1 MNTNSFKR
9 TSDKRFTNVLWIT
22 FAAVIMAF
30 VIMPATASAQ
40 SACNVPGNLVVNCGF
55 EAGSFAPWI
64 VAWGSDCCTFVAPG
78 CGHSAAPNYYCA
90 ALGAVYGLNTVSQ
103 TLNENTPTKYPAGTV
118 FTVSFWLNNLGY
130 CCKNYFE
137 ARWNDTTL
145 MVISEATVPT
155 GYTHYSFQVVG
166 TGSTRDTL
174 SFIAENQPS
183 YFDLDD
189 VVVVPGGSPPYLPNR
204 KN

>member
-9 TSDKRFTNVLWIT
+9 TRDKRFINVLWIAS
-22 FAAVIMAF
+22 AAVIMAW
-30 VIMPATASAQ
+30 VITPATASAQ
-40 SACNVPGNLVVNCGF
+40 RGPIGNLVVNCGF
-55 EAGSFAPWI
+55 ETGTFSGWT
-64 VAWGSDCCTFVAPG
+64 VAWTDPSTFVPPVTAN
-78 CGHSAAPNYYCA
+78 CAHSGSYCA
-90 ALGAVYGLNTVSQ
+90 ALGAVPGWNQVSQ

-118 FTVSFWLNNLGY
+118 FTVSFWLNNQVGA

-166 TGSTRDTL
+166 TGGTRDTL
-174 SFIAENQPS
+174 SFIEENQPS
-183 YFDLDD
+183 FFFLDD
-189 VVVVPGGSPPYLPNR
+189 VNVVPGGPPPYIPNV

>member
-1 MNTNSFKR
+1 
-9 TSDKRFTNVLWIT
+9 
-22 FAAVIMAF
+22 
-30 VIMPATASAQ
+30 
-40 SACNVPGNLVVNCGF
+40 
-55 EAGSFAPWI
+55 
-64 VAWGSDCCTFVAPG
+64 VAWTDLDTLVQNGFA
-78 CGHSAAPNYYCA
+78 HSGTYSAW
-90 ALGAVYGLNTVSQ
+90 LGAVPGWNTLSQ

-118 FTVSFWLNNLGY
+118 FTVSFWLNNPGSSS

-166 TGSTRDTL
+166 TGGTRDTL
-174 SFIAENQPS
+174 SFIEENQPS
-183 YFDLDD
+183 FFFLDD
-189 VVVVPGGSPPYLPNR
+189 VNVVPGGPPPYIPNV